1 MYVVLNVP
9 AGVPRR
15 WVLRRR
21 FGRPFRSQQ
30 PLCQFAQCDDN
41 ATSGDIGRPL
51 CALHHSLIEEIQQ
64 ERRQVALSEASA
76 RYHGA

>member
-9 AGVPRR
+9 AAMPRR

-21 FGRPFRSQQ
+21 FGRSFTSQQ

-41 ATSGDIGRPL
+41 ATSGTVGRPL
-51 CALHHSLIEEIQQ
+51 CALHQSLIEEIQQ
-64 ERRQVALSEASA
+64 ERHLFPISDVSTHSHRA
-76 RYHGA
+76 